1 MMQVPLSSMHQLAND
16 AGATR
21 RIRWIVILVNRYT
34 TMTVTIHCEQN
45 DTATVA
51 LITFWKLPPN
61 LRNINSR
68 KNVAPITT

>member
-21 RIRWIVILVNRYT
+21 KIKWIVILMNCYS
-34 TMTVTIHCEQN
+34 TMTGTIHCEQN

-51 LITFWKLPPN
+51 SITFWKLPPDLKN
-61 LRNINSR
+61 RNSR
-68 KNVAPITT
+68 KNMAPITA